1 MNLDRVRAVISGG
14 ASGLGLATAARLL
27 AGGGKVALLDV
38 QDEAGRKSATALGGS
53 ASYRHCDVTSESDVD
68 AAVQEAA
75 SRMGGLNVAVS
86 CAGVAT
92 PGKLLGRDG
101 PLSAAAF
108 RRVLDINTLGTFL
121 LDRAAAA
128 IMQNNAPDAD
138 ADGERGLLIHTA
150 SVAAFEGQVGQVA
163 YATSKAAVAG
173 MVLPLARELARFGI
187 RVMGIAPGIFG
198 TPMMAGLPQEAQ
210 DSLGK
215 QVPFPPRLGRPEEYA
230 ELVAAICANRMLNGE
245 TIRLDGAIRMAPR

>member
-1 MNLDRVRAVISGG
+1 MNLDRVKAVISGG
-14 ASGLGLATAARLL
+14 ASGLGQATAARLV
-27 AGGGKVALLDV
+27 AGGGQVAMLDV
-38 QDEAGRKSATALGGS
+38 QDDAGRKAAAALGS
-53 ASYRHCDVTSESDVD
+53 AASYHRADVTSESAVE
-68 AAVQEAA
+68 AAVREAA

-92 PGKLLGRDG
+92 PGKLLGKDG
-101 PLSAAAF
+101 PLAVAAF
-108 RRVLDINTLGTFL
+108 QRVMDINVLGTFL

-128 IMQNNAPDAD
+128 IMQDNAPD
-138 ADGERGLLIHTA
+138 ADGERGLLVHTA

-163 YATSKAAVAG
+163 YGTSKAAVAG

-187 RVMGIAPGIFG
+187 RVVGIAPGIFG

-210 DSLGK
+210 ASLGR

-230 ELVAAICANRMLNGE
+230 ELVAAICTNRMLNGD

>member
-1 MNLDRVRAVISGG
+1 MNLDTVRAVITGG
-14 ASGLGLATAARLL
+14 ASGLGLATATRLVA
-27 AGGGKVALLDV
+27 AGAHVALLDV
-38 QDEAGRKSATALGGS
+38 QDEIGGKAAANLGKN
-53 ASYRHCDVTSESDVD
+53 ASYRACDVTSEAAVD
-68 AAVQEAA
+68 AAVAA
-75 SRMGGLNVAVS
+75 AANQMGGLNLAVS

-101 PLSAAAF
+101 PLSSAAF
-108 RRVLDINTLGTFL
+108 QRVLQINTVGTFH

-128 IMQNNAPDAD
+128 IMQNNAPDP
-138 ADGERGLLIHTA
+138 DGERGLLVHTA
-150 SVAAFEGQVGQVA
+150 SVAAFEGQIGQVA

-187 RVMGIAPGIFG
+187 RVMAIAPGIFG

-230 ELVAAICANRMLNGE
+230 ELVAAICTNRMLNGE
-245 TIRLDGAIRMAPR
+245 VIRIDGAIRMAPK

>member
-1 MNLDRVRAVISGG
+1 MNLDRVKAVISGG
-14 ASGLGLATAARLL
+14 ASGLGQATAARLV
-27 AGGGKVALLDV
+27 AGGGQVALLDV
-38 QDEAGRKSATALGGS
+38 QDDAGRKAVADLGS
-53 ASYRHCDVTSESDVD
+53 AASYHRADVTRESEVE
-68 AAVQEAA
+68 AAVQAGAA
-75 SRMGGLNVAVS
+75 RMGGLNVAVS

-92 PGKLLGRDG
+92 PGKLLGKDG
-101 PLSAAAF
+101 PLAAAAF
-108 RRVLDINTLGTFL
+108 QRVMDINVLGTFL

-128 IMQNNAPDAD
+128 IMQGNVPE
-138 ADGERGLLIHTA
+138 ADGERGLLVHTA
-150 SVAAFEGQVGQVA
+150 SVAAFEGQIGQVA
-163 YATSKAAVAG
+163 YGTSKAAVAG

-187 RVMGIAPGIFG
+187 RVVGIAPGIFG

-230 ELVAAICANRMLNGE
+230 ELVAAIVTNRMLNGD

>member
-1 MNLDRVRAVISGG
+1 MNLDQVKAVITGG
-14 ASGLGLATAARLL
+14 ASGLGQATAARLAA
-27 AGGGKVALLDV
+27 AGAAVALLDV
-38 QDEAGRKSATALGGS
+38 QDEAGRRAAGAIGAQ
-53 ASYRHCDVTSESDVD
+53 ASYHRCDVTDESAVD
-68 AAVQEAA
+68 AAVRAA
-75 SRMGGLNVAVS
+75 AERMGGLNLAVS

-92 PGKLLGRDG
+92 PGKLLGKDG
-101 PLSAAAF
+101 PLASSAF
-108 RRVLDINTLGTFL
+108 QRVMDINVLGTFL

-128 IMQNNAPDAD
+128 IMQGNAPD

-150 SVAAFEGQVGQVA
+150 SVAAFEGQIGQVA

-187 RVMGIAPGIFG
+187 RVVGIAPGIFG
-198 TPMMAGLPQEAQ
+198 TPMMSGLPQEAQ

-215 QVPFPPRLGRPEEYA
+215 QVPFPPRLGRPDEYA
-230 ELVAAICANRMLNGE
+230 ELVAAVVTNRMLNGD

>member
-14 ASGLGLATAARLL
+14 ASGLGLATATRLV
-27 AGGGKVALLDV
+27 AGGGQVALLDV
-38 QDEAGRKSATALGGS
+38 QDEAGRKAVDSLGKA
-53 ASYRHCDVTSESDVD
+53 ASYHRCDVTSEADVD
-68 AAVQEAA
+68 AAVEAA
-75 SRMGGLNVAVS
+75 ATRMGGLTVAVA

-92 PGKLLGRDG
+92 PGKLLGKEG
-101 PLSAAAF
+101 PLPASAF
-108 RRVLDINTLGTFL
+108 QRVLNINTLGTFL

-138 ADGERGLLIHTA
+138 GERGLLIHTA
-150 SVAAFEGQVGQVA
+150 SVAAFEGQIGQVA

-230 ELVAAICANRMLNGE
+230 DLVAAICTNRMLNGE

>member
-1 MNLDRVRAVISGG
+1 MNLDRVKAVISGG
-14 ASGLGLATAARLL
+14 ASGLGQATAARLV
-27 AGGGKVALLDV
+27 AGGAKVALLDV
-38 QDEAGRKSATALGGS
+38 QDALGRQVAGALGGA
-53 ASYRHCDVTSESDVD
+53 ASYHRCDVTNEADVD
-68 AAVQEAA
+68 AAVQAA
-75 SRMGGLNVAVS
+75 AAHMGGLNLAVS

-101 PLSAAAF
+101 PLAVAAF
-108 RRVLDINTLGTFL
+108 QRVLAINTLGTFL

-128 IMQNNAPDAD
+128 IMQDNAPE

-150 SVAAFEGQVGQVA
+150 SVAAFDGQIGQVA

-230 ELVAAICANRMLNGE
+230 DLVAAIVTNRMLNGE
-245 TIRLDGAIRMAPR
+245 TIRIDGAIRMAPK

>member
-1 MNLDRVRAVISGG
+1 MNLDRVKAVISGG
-14 ASGLGLATAARLL
+14 ASGLGQATAARLA
-27 AGGGKVALLDV
+27 AGGGQVALLDV
-38 QDEAGRKSATALGGS
+38 QDEAGRKAATAIGAA
-53 ASYRHCDVTSESDVD
+53 ASYHRCDVTSESEVEAAVKD
-68 AAVQEAA
+68 AAA
-75 SRMGGLNVAVS
+75 RMGGLNVSVS

-92 PGKLLGRDG
+92 PGKLLGKDG
-101 PLSAAAF
+101 PLAVADF
-108 RRVLDINTLGTFL
+108 QRVLAINTLGTFL

-128 IMQNNAPDAD
+128 IMQDNAPES
-138 ADGERGLLIHTA
+138 DGERGLLIHTA

-198 TPMMAGLPQEAQ
+198 TPMMSGLPQEAQ

-230 ELVAAICANRMLNGE
+230 ELVASICSNRMLNGE
-245 TIRLDGAIRMAPR
+245 VIRIDGAIRMAPR

>member
-1 MNLDRVRAVISGG
+1 MNLDRVKAVISGG
-14 ASGLGLATAARLL
+14 ASGLGQATAARLV
-27 AGGGKVALLDV
+27 AGGSQVALLDV
-38 QDEAGRKSATALGGS
+38 QDDAGRKAAAALGS
-53 ASYRHCDVTSESDVD
+53 AASFHRADVTSESGVE
-68 AAVQEAA
+68 AAVQAA
-75 SRMGGLNVAVS
+75 VQRMGGLNVAVS

-92 PGKLLGRDG
+92 PGKLLGKDG
-101 PLSAAAF
+101 PLAVAAF
-108 RRVLDINTLGTFL
+108 QRVMDINVLGTFL

-128 IMQNNAPDAD
+128 IMQANVPD

-150 SVAAFEGQVGQVA
+150 SVAAFEGQIGQVA
-163 YATSKAAVAG
+163 YGTSKAAVAG

-187 RVMGIAPGIFG
+187 RVVGIAPGIFG

-210 DSLGK
+210 DSLGR

-230 ELVAAICANRMLNGE
+230 ELVAAIVTNRMLNGD

>member
-1 MNLDRVRAVISGG
+1 MKLDQVRAVITGG
-14 ASGLGLATAARLL
+14 ASGLGLATARRLIA
-27 AGGGKVALLDV
+27 AGGMVALLDV
-38 QDEAGRKSATALGGS
+38 QDASGKAAADALGKAARYS
-53 ASYRHCDVTSESDVD
+53 HCDVTSEAGVET
-68 AAVQEAA
+68 AIGEAA
-75 SRMGGLNVAVS
+75 EWMGGLNLAVS

-101 PLSAAAF
+101 PLSSVAF
-108 RRVLDINTLGTFL
+108 QRVLAINTTGTFHV
-121 LDRAAAA
+121 DRAAAA
-128 IMQNNAPDAD
+128 LMQNNAPD

-150 SVAAFEGQVGQVA
+150 SVAAYEGQIGQVA

-187 RVMGIAPGIFG
+187 RVVGIAPGLFG

-230 ELVAAICANRMLNGE
+230 ELIASICTNTMLNGT

>member
-1 MNLDRVRAVISGG
+1 MKLDQVKAVISGG
-14 ASGLGLATAARLL
+14 ASGLGLATARHLVA
-27 AGGGKVALLDV
+27 AGGKVTLLDV
-38 QDEAGRKSATALGGS
+38 QDQAGETAAAALGK
-53 ASYRHCDVTSESDVD
+53 AARYRGCDVTSESAVESVIR
-68 AAVQEAA
+68 AAANW
-75 SRMGGLNVAVS
+75 MGGLNLAVS

-101 PLSAAAF
+101 PLSSSVF
-108 RRVLDINTLGTFL
+108 QRVLAINTVGTFHV
-121 LDRAAAA
+121 DRAAAA
-128 IMQNNAPDAD
+128 LMQNNEPD

-150 SVAAFEGQVGQVA
+150 SVAAYEGQIGQVA
-163 YATSKAAVAG
+163 YAASKAAVVG

-187 RVMGIAPGIFG
+187 RVVAIAPGLFQ

-215 QVPFPPRLGRPEEYA
+215 QVPYPPRLGRPEEYA
-230 ELVAAICANRMLNGE
+230 ELVASICTNHMLNGT

>member
-1 MNLDRVRAVISGG
+1 MNLEMIKAVITGG
-14 ASGLGLATAARLL
+14 ASGLGLATATRLVA
-27 AGGGKVALLDV
+27 AGAKVALLDV
-38 QDEAGRKSATALGGS
+38 QDEIGRKAAANLG
-53 ASYRHCDVTSESDVD
+53 ANACYHACDVTSESAVD
-68 AAVQEAA
+68 AAVAGAA
-75 SRMGGLNVAVS
+75 KEMGGLNLAVS

-101 PLSAAAF
+101 PLSSAAF
-108 RRVLDINTLGTFL
+108 QRVLQINTVGTFH
-121 LDRAAAA
+121 LDRAAAM
-128 IMQNNAPDAD
+128 IMQNNSPG

-150 SVAAFEGQVGQVA
+150 SVAAFEGQIGQVA

-210 DSLGK
+210 DSLGR
-215 QVPFPPRLGRPEEYA
+215 QVPFPPRLGRPDEYA
-230 ELVAAICANRMLNGE
+230 ELVAAICVNRMLNGE
-245 TIRLDGAIRMAPR
+245 VIRIDGAIRMAPK